1 MLPAARLLL
10 PVSVS
15 VLYVLYKYLRSGRV
29 TELSEDIA
37 VPLNPDNNDVVSRQP
52 SHLDPAIL
60 EEIRKFDPA
69 VLDEFR
75 KFDPA
80 LLDEFRK
87 FDPAALDE
95 FRKFDPAALDVIRKL
110 DPAIIDQIHKLCVKE
125 KVEGKEEA
133 ERNCSGR
140 ENENGNE
147 TQSEESGGGGG
158 ENKNENG
165 GEVEKK
171 VVNEERSRRHHY
183 PVRPE
188 AGDCSFYLKTGT
200 CKFGS
205 SCKFN
210 HPRRRK
216 TNKVSKVKMKER
228 EGLAAEKPGLTE
240 SKILFYFIYLVLS
253 SISVFLCFDD
263 GVSGFGYLKD
273 YSGSGGCKYEKACS
287 FNPRRE
293 EPSVAPI
300 LECNFLGLPIRPGEK
315 DCSFYMRNASC
326 MFGTNCRFNHPDPT
340 AARES
345 DPPSGYGNG
354 GSASLQGALSSTAAP
369 WSAPRSLNDAPLYV
383 PMVIPPSQ
391 GIPSQDTEWNGYQAP
406 AYLQERS
413 MPAHQPYLMNN
424 SVTGTNVYKQ
434 YPHQQAEE
442 FPERPGQPVCIS
454 PSENPDCSI
463 PLMHPLRPDQN
474 ICTHYI
480 RYGHLQIWAS
490 FDSATTN
497 GAGSD
502 TDATSQPKPV

>member
-1 MLPAARLLL
+1 MLPAARLLF

-37 VPLNPDNNDVVSRQP
+37 VPLNPDNDDVVSRQP
-52 SHLDPAIL
+52 SHVDPAIL

-75 KFDPA
+75 KF
-80 LLDEFRK
+80 LDEFRK

-95 FRKFDPAALDVIRKL
+95 KQKFDPAALDVIRKL
-110 DPAIIDQIHKLCVKE
+110 DPAIIDLIHKLCVKE

-140 ENENGNE
+140 ENEEGNGNENGNE

-165 GEVEKK
+165 GEVEKR
-171 VVNEERSRRHHY
+171 VVNEEKSRRHHY

-188 AGDCSFYLKTGT
+188 AGDCSFHLKTGT

-205 SCKFN
+205 NCKFN
-210 HPRRRK
+210 HPRGRK
-216 TNKVSKVKMKER
+216 TNK
-228 EGLAAEKPGLTE
+228 
-240 SKILFYFIYLVLS
+240 
-253 SISVFLCFDD
+253 
-263 GVSGFGYLKD
+263 D
-273 YSGSGGCKYEKACS
+273 YSKSGGCKYEKACS
-287 FNPRRE
+287 FNPRRGE
-293 EPSVAPI
+293 HSVAPI

-354 GSASLQGALSSTAAP
+354 GPASLQGALSSP
-369 WSAPRSLNDAPLYV
+369 CSAPRSLNDAPLYV

-391 GIPSQDTEWNGYQAP
+391 GIPSQNTEWNGYQKEAC
-406 AYLQERS
+406 L
-413 MPAHQPYLMNN
+413 HIHPYVMNH
-424 SVTGTNVYKQ
+424 SVTGTNAYEQHPQQKQ
-434 YPHQQAEE
+434 VEE
-442 FPERPGQPVCIS
+442 LPERPGQPVCIYFS
-454 PSENPDCSI
+454 RTGDCI
-463 PLMHPLRPDQN
+463 QMR
-474 ICTHYI
+474 
-480 RYGHLQIWAS
+480 
-490 FDSATTN
+490 F
-497 GAGSD
+497 
-502 TDATSQPKPV
+502 

>member
-1 MLPAARLLL
+1 MLPAVRLLF

-37 VPLNPDNNDVVSRQP
+37 VPLNPDNDDVVSRQP
-52 SHLDPAIL
+52 SHVDPAIL

-69 VLDEFR
+69 VLDELR
-75 KFDPA
+75 KF
-80 LLDEFRK
+80 LDEFRK

-95 FRKFDPAALDVIRKL
+95 KQKFDPAALDVIRKL
-110 DPAIIDQIHKLCVKE
+110 DPAIIDLIHKLCVKE

-140 ENENGNE
+140 ENEKGNE

-171 VVNEERSRRHHY
+171 VVSEERSRRHHY

-205 SCKFN
+205 NCKFN

-216 TNKVSKVKMKER
+216 TNKVSKDKMKER
-228 EGLAAEKPGLTE
+228 EGLAAEKPGQTE
-240 SKILFYFIYLVLS
+240 SK
-253 SISVFLCFDD
+253 
-263 GVSGFGYLKD
+263 
-273 YSGSGGCKYEKACS
+273 
-287 FNPRRE
+287 
-293 EPSVAPI
+293 
-300 LECNFLGLPIRPGEK
+300 GEK
-315 DCSFYMRNASC
+315 DCSFYMRNGSC

-354 GSASLQGALSSTAAP
+354 GPASLQGALSSTAAP
-369 WSAPRSLNDAPLYV
+369 CSAPRSLNDAPLYV

-391 GIPSQDTEWNGYQAP
+391 GIPSQNTEWNGYQAP

-413 MPAHQPYLMNN
+413 MPARQPYLVNN

-434 YPHQQAEE
+434 YLQHQQAEE
-442 FPERPGQPVCIS
+442 FPERPGQPVCS
-454 PSENPDCSI
+454 YFLRTGDCKFKSDCKYHHPKTQTAVFPS
-463 PLMHPLRPDQN
+463 
-474 ICTHYI
+474 CT
-480 RYGHLQIWAS
+480 L
-490 FDSATTN
+490 
-497 GAGSD
+497 
-502 TDATSQPKPV
+502 

>member
-1 MLPAARLLL
+1 MLPAARLLF

-37 VPLNPDNNDVVSRQP
+37 VPLNPDNDDVVSRQP
-52 SHLDPAIL
+52 SHVDPAIL

-75 KFDPA
+75 KF
-80 LLDEFRK
+80 LDEFRK

-95 FRKFDPAALDVIRKL
+95 KQKFDPAALDVIRKL
-110 DPAIIDQIHKLCVKE
+110 DPAIIDLIHKLCVKE

-140 ENENGNE
+140 ENEKGNE

-171 VVNEERSRRHHY
+171 VVSEERSRRHHY

-205 SCKFN
+205 NCKFN

-216 TNKVSKVKMKER
+216 TNKVSKDKMKER
-228 EGLAAEKPGLTE
+228 EGLAAEKPGQTE
-240 SKILFYFIYLVLS
+240 SK
-253 SISVFLCFDD
+253 
-263 GVSGFGYLKD
+263 D
-273 YSGSGGCKYEKACS
+273 YSRSGGCKYEKACS
-287 FNPRRE
+287 FNPRRG

-315 DCSFYMRNASC
+315 DCSFYMRNGSC

-354 GSASLQGALSSTAAP
+354 GPASLQGALLSTAAP
-369 WSAPRSLNDAPLYV
+369 CSAPRSLNDAPLYV

-391 GIPSQDTEWNGYQAP
+391 GIPSQNTEWNGYQAP

-413 MPAHQPYLMNN
+413 MPARQPYLVNN

-434 YPHQQAEE
+434 YLQHQQAEE
-442 FPERPGQPVCIS
+442 FPERPGQPYS
-454 PSENPDCSI
+454 PHAPFETRSEHLHTLHSPWAFAN
-463 PLMHPLRPDQN
+463 LGQLVN
-474 ICTHYI
+474 LTI
-480 RYGHLQIWAS
+480 R
-490 FDSATTN
+490 
-497 GAGSD
+497 
-502 TDATSQPKPV
+502 